1 MNLDDI
7 KDLLKAVS
15 DSDVTELEVE
25 LDDAKVRIRRGGPE
39 RDAADRPP
47 YVVVTSSAAP
57 LAGGGYQP
65 IAAPSGGEG
74 ADPRRQQPEPAPQP
88 DPAEDHGHTLV
99 PSPIVGTFYESSS
112 PGAPAF
118 VEEGDKVAVGQVL
131 CIIEAMKLMNEIESE
146 VAGIVVKR
154 FVNNAQP
161 VEYGQSLF
169 AIKVE

>member
-7 KDLLKAVS
+7 KDLLKAVT
-15 DSDVTELEVE
+15 DSDVSELEVE
-25 LDDAKVRIRRGGPE
+25 LHDAKVRIRRGGPE
-39 RDAADRPP
+39 RESADRPP
-47 YVVVTSSAAP
+47 YVVVTSAVPSA
-57 LAGGGYQP
+57 GGYQP
-65 IAAPSGGEG
+65 IAPPSGEPVSATRTAG
-74 ADPRRQQPEPAPQP
+74 AASAA
-88 DPAEDHGHTLV
+88 PAEDEGHTLV

-112 PGAPAF
+112 PSSPAF

-146 VAGIVVKR
+146 VAGVVVKR

-169 AIKVE
+169 AIKPE